1 MRETDDGGSIEME
14 RARVSA
20 PWVRLGLRWL
30 SDGIFPPVCL
40 SCQKGLTDHDA
51 LCPKCWARVDFIRP
65 PLCDQLGSP
74 MPYDTG
80 GKMISAAAVADPP
93 AFDRARAVGH
103 HTGVLRELI
112 HDLKFSDRH
121 AVRALLSRM
130 MTEAGAE
137 LLRDADVVV
146 PVPLSRQ
153 RLLMRRFN
161 QSALLAQTV
170 ARATSVR
177 YEPELLVRVRA
188 TPRQVGLTRHERA
201 LNVRGAF
208 AVPPAQKARVNGL
221 RVLLVD
227 DVITTGATC
236 GAAARALK
244 RAGAAA
250 VDVLAV
256 ALVTD
261 RAMMEA
267 S

>member
-1 MRETDDGGSIEME
+1 MKR
-14 RARVSA
+14 
-20 PWVRLGLRWL
+20 GLRWL
-30 SDGIFPPVCL
+30 ADGIFPPVCL
-40 SCQKGLTDHDA
+40 SCQKGLTIHDA
-51 LCPKCWARVDFIRP
+51 LCPKCWSRVDFIRP

-80 GKMISAAAVADPP
+80 GRMISAAAAADPP
-93 AFDRARAVGH
+93 VFDRARAVGH
-103 HTGVLRELI
+103 YTGALRELI

-121 AVRALLSRM
+121 AVRALLARLM
-130 MTEAGAE
+130 AEAGAE
-137 LLRDADVVV
+137 LLSGADVVV
-146 PVPLSRQ
+146 PVPLSRR

-170 ARATSVR
+170 ALSTGVR
-177 YEPELLVRVRA
+177 YAPEMLVRTRA
-188 TPRQVGLTRHERA
+188 TPRQVGLTRHERE

-208 AVPPAQKARVNGL
+208 AVPAAQKVRVNGL

-244 RAGAAA
+244 RGGAGA